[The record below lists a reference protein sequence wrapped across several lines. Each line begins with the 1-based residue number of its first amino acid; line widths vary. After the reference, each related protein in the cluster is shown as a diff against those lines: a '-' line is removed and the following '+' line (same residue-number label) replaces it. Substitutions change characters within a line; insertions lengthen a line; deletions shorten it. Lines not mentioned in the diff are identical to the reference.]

1 MGKKEH
7 LINILGVKVS
17 LYDFIV
23 TVALMSLVVWGA
35 KSFVYQRIM
44 MQNQAHIK
52 AKVIQL
58 RNSTGKNLSLYP
70 YITYQFVINGRVIER
85 GQKSQYGL
93 SPVVGDCIDVIY
105 STKDVTVSEIDFASG
120 VVSCD

>member
-1 MGKKEH
+1 MGKREY
-7 LINILGVKVS
+7 LINILGLNVS
-17 LYDFIV
+17 LYNFIV
-23 TVALMSLVVWGA
+23 TVALISLAIWGA
-35 KSFVYQRIM
+35 KSFIYQRIM
-44 MQNQAHIK
+44 MQSQAHIK
-52 AKVIQL
+52 AKVIHL

-93 SPVVGDCIDVIY
+93 SPVIGDCIEVIY
-105 STKDVTVSEIDFASG
+105 STKDVNVSEIDFASG